1 MAEPQQLTDQ
11 EQGQLELLYQNVTA
25 NLEARK
31 KQQWQV
37 LVFYSAV
44 TAFLISQSRE
54 MSETAKCIAAIAIIA
69 GAISTW
75 IMILLYQNGMS
86 EARKEL
92 CRVYSHFSE
101 KFEKFKCTKES
112 ASKPKSNCFEIFFC
126 LGSGFYLAAVA
137 VLSIV
142 IFLGEG
148 KIRTLLAYLCRLVGL
163 Q

>member
-1 MAEPQQLTDQ
+1 MAKPQQLDDQ
-11 EQGQLELLYQNVTA
+11 EQEQLALLYQNVTS

-44 TAFLISQSRE
+44 AAFLISQVGDKDQIV
-54 MSETAKCIAAIAIIA
+54 KCVAAIAIIA

-75 IMILLYQNGMS
+75 IMILLYQNRMS
-86 EARKEL
+86 EDRKEL
-92 CRVYSHFSE
+92 CRVYSHFSP
-101 KFEKFKCTKES
+101 KFKEFKCTEES

-137 VLSIV
+137 VLSMV

-148 KIRTLLAYLCRLVGL
+148 KIRTLFT
-163 Q
+163 